1 MDCNTTKIV
10 MSTNHAEDVGVKCQP
25 GKIYIPVFNVY
36 VYIYSV
42 PPVYILI
49 STLHNV
55 HIGYFVFCAAPG
67 SFQQGDI
74 RLVGGSKNWEGQV
87 ELYVSGTWGSVGDD
101 SWTPSDAEV
110 VCRQLGHGTN
120 GEYTNAKH
128 IELTVV

>member
-1 MDCNTTKIV
+1 M
-10 MSTNHAEDVGVKCQP
+10 
-25 GKIYIPVFNVY
+25 
-36 VYIYSV
+36 

-49 STLHNV
+49 SMLHNV

-74 RLVGGSKNWEGQV
+74 RLVGGPKNWEGQV
-87 ELYVSGTWGSVGDD
+87 EVYVSGTWGSVGDD

-120 GEYTNAKH
+120 GEYTNEKY
-128 IELTVV
+128 